1 MGDPQ
6 TAQTQVD
13 GTARS
18 PSDNVFSATK
28 VASILKVWFQARKSI
43 ASPHGACS
51 MSTKINSKVAQRL
64 GVRRFDA
71 SEYLRDE
78 ADIAAYLEAAAAEE
92 DPRVLAAALGDVAR
106 ARGMSELARK
116 TGLTREALY
125 RSLSAEGNPELSTLT
140 KVLRALGMRLTIQP
154 AAT

>member
-1 MGDPQ
+1 
-6 TAQTQVD
+6 
-13 GTARS
+13 
-18 PSDNVFSATK
+18 
-28 VASILKVWFQARKSI
+28 
-43 ASPHGACS
+43 
-51 MSTKINSKVAQRL
+51 MSTKINPNVARRL

-78 ADIAAYLEAAAAEE
+78 ADIAAHLKAAAAEE

-116 TGLTREALY
+116 TGITREALY

-154 AAT
+154 AGT

>member
-1 MGDPQ
+1 
-6 TAQTQVD
+6 
-13 GTARS
+13 
-18 PSDNVFSATK
+18 
-28 VASILKVWFQARKSI
+28 
-43 ASPHGACS
+43 
-51 MSTKINSKVAQRL
+51 MSTKINPNVARKL

-116 TGLTREALY
+116 TGITREALY

-154 AAT
+154 AAN